1 METPKSDA
9 GITIKHRSSNENHA
23 FCVGKLLTV
32 YKDYSKRLK
41 RSLLDYEP
49 TKRHE
54 MKCNTGFE
62 HCSHDD
68 HDSYQKH
75 KGQQRSHVH
84 IYINIHILYYFEDN
98 ISKNYITVRYISNI
112 P

>member
-1 METPKSDA
+1 MKIPCL
-9 GITIKHRSSNENHA
+9 GL
-23 FCVGKLLTV
+23 GKLFTV

-41 RSLLDYEP
+41 RSLIDYEP
-49 TKRHE
+49 TKHHE

-62 HCSHDD
+62 HRSHDD

-84 IYINIHILYYFEDN
+84 TYKHTHIILF
-98 ISKNYITVRYISNI
+98 
-112 P
+112 